1 MYLFREVFLL
11 FSLNILDAILTIIWV
26 RTGIAPEGNQLMASL
41 MEESDFAFLGVK
53 ILMGTL
59 VAVVILRWG
68 NRKLARYGVAVALA
82 VYVSVMGIHLMTFLT
97 AFSQTAA
104 FVMPEQAPDIIQFAR
119 AAL

>member
-1 MYLFREVFLL
+1 
-11 FSLNILDAILTIIWV
+11 
-26 RTGIAPEGNQLMASL
+26 MASL
-41 MEESDFAFLGVK
+41 MEHSDLAFVGVK

-82 VYVSVMGIHLMTFLT
+82 VYISVMGIHLLTFLT
-97 AFSQTAA
+97 AVTSTASIFSPQQ
-104 FVMPEQAPDIIQFAR
+104 VPEVVQFAR